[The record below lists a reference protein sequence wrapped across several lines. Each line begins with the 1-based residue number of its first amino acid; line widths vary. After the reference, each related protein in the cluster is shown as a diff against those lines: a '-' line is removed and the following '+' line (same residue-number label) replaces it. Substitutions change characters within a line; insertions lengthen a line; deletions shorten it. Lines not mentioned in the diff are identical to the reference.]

1 MIHWFRVELIIKL
14 VDTVQ
19 WMKEDRSGEDSE
31 WAEKVKAQVR
41 VFKQNSEMNVYEEL
55 RDLKTYLIHRKAV
68 REYEE
73 KLAVIKANFD
83 EFRRK
88 HVEEALEKF
97 DLDNKEKQEELKWK
111 WSPLFQLLRKWPLK
125 NFRAGPWDHT
135 QTEWLDMS
143 AVLLENTR
151 NEPPSLERECP
162 HILRALLSLVRSL
175 EVSSRPLSHPT
186 RGLHGENLM
195 ELARDPHHSAAL
207 RSIAKNL
214 PISGWRTF
222 PGIHNAAK
230 YIDILYP
237 YVEAILGCEPSRQNA
252 VVKKVESF
260 VSRIAHRSIADMVRM
275 QRGTELA
282 DMWYSVDIGPQRQAF
297 CEEVWTISRTGVVG
311 HVELDM

>member
-111 WSPLFQLLRKWPLK
+111 WSPPCISYLESGLLKTL
-125 NFRAGPWDHT
+125 
-135 QTEWLDMS
+135 
-143 AVLLENTR
+143 
-151 NEPPSLERECP
+151 
-162 HILRALLSLVRSL
+162 
-175 EVSSRPLSHPT
+175 
-186 RGLHGENLM
+186 GLAHGTI
-195 ELARDPHHSAAL
+195 R
-207 RSIAKNL
+207 RR
-214 PISGWRTF
+214 SGWTCLLFCWRTQEMS
-222 PGIHNAAK
+222 HHRLNA
-230 YIDILYP
+230 
-237 YVEAILGCEPSRQNA
+237 NA
-252 VVKKVESF
+252 
-260 VSRIAHRSIADMVRM
+260 
-275 QRGTELA
+275 L
-282 DMWYSVDIGPQRQAF
+282 
-297 CEEVWTISRTGVVG
+297 IS
-311 HVELDM
+311 

>member
-1 MIHWFRVELIIKL
+1 MINWFRVELIIKL

-19 WMKEDRSGEDSE
+19 WMQENMSGEDSE

-41 VFKQNSEMNVYEEL
+41 VFKQNSEMNVYKEL

-73 KLAVIKANFD
+73 KLAAIKANFD

-88 HVEEALEKF
+88 HVEEALENF

-175 EVSSRPLSHPT
+175 EVSSRPPLTPNERSAWRKPHGACWRSTPLSRIEEHC
-186 RGLHGENLM
+186 E
-195 ELARDPHHSAAL
+195 ELANIRL
-207 RSIAKNL
+207 E
-214 PISGWRTF
+214 
-222 PGIHNAAK
+222 
-230 YIDILYP
+230 DIP
-237 YVEAILGCEPSRQNA
+237 W
-252 VVKKVESF
+252 
-260 VSRIAHRSIADMVRM
+260 H
-275 QRGTELA
+275 
-282 DMWYSVDIGPQRQAF
+282 PQ
-297 CEEVWTISRTGVVG
+297 CSRT
-311 HVELDM
+311 H